1 MDPITFLLLIAILL
15 LLVIIILL
23 IIYLV
28 QIYMNNSNDDVCI
41 KPLSMKQSDFE
52 LMNKEQESNSGIT
65 LIEPIKGVSI
75 NPPTNFERE
84 ATIPMRPTT
93 ILARPDLNNLVI
105 TESPNTA
112 AVLNNSSILNY
123 DRSKL
128 YDPLVEPTRRVDRY
142 ELPQYYFRN
151 MIDFPTRGYPDN
163 YNQLGILVNSI
174 NNNYYDSE
182 STYDDDST
190 YDSINY
196 RGKSK
201 YRNTNKI
208 NIKERKSSR
217 RSSKRKSKQDKYR
230 KKYYRELLSN
240 NKKTNENNILRLFG
254 RQQYPGSNTW
264 EYYVTV
270 YSGLDAIKIPLYP
283 NKKELYTDDYVFVPQ
298 LKSSYVVQLYDYDA
312 PRYYP
317 DII

>member
-1 MDPITFLLLIAILL
+1 MDVITFLLLCAILL
-15 LLVIIILL
+15 LIIIIILL

-28 QIYMNNSNDDVCI
+28 QLYINNFWKTNSEYVCI
-41 KPLSMKQSDFE
+41 GPQSS
-52 LMNKEQESNSGIT
+52 EQGENSGIT
-65 LIEPIKGVSI
+65 LIEPIKGVAI
-75 NPPTNFERE
+75 NPPTNLEKN
-84 ATIPMRPTT
+84 AMMLT
-93 ILARPDLNNLVI
+93 RPDLDTLVI
-105 TESPNTA
+105 TDPPNTA

-123 DRSKL
+123 DRSKI

-142 ELPQYYFRN
+142 ELPKYYFRN

-174 NNNYYDSE
+174 NN
-182 STYDDDST
+182 YDDYSENST
-190 YDSINY
+190 YDSYDSYNY
-196 RGKSK
+196 KDTNKYKFKKSK
-201 YRNTNKI
+201 KSKKSNRSNK
-208 NIKERKSSR
+208 R
-217 RSSKRKSKQDKYR
+217 RYLNKRKNFYR
-230 KKYYRELLSN
+230 DLSSN
-240 NKKTNENNILRLFG
+240 AKKTNENNILRLFG

-283 NKKELYTDDYVFVPQ
+283 NKKELYTGDHVFVPQ
-298 LKSSYVVQLYDYDA
+298 LSSGYEVQLYDYDA